1 MNAKMRDFR
10 PSVSDWFALD
20 TAYLCSNYLSFCYLL
35 NICSLTSLVI
45 TIAVSALSPQM
56 KDFFFQ
62 FFWGCR
68 CLRWFTKQGKI
79 LSMLILR
86 RILMWLITIFL
97 FPHSCCN
104 FSCWWGFVNWS
115 WNWWFW
121 DGYVQQ
127 VLHRSYVLQ
136 IKCSLKFCS

>member
-20 TAYLCSNYLSFCYLL
+20 TAFLCSNYLSFCYLL

-62 FFWGCR
+62 FF
-68 CLRWFTKQGKI
+68 
-79 LSMLILR
+79 
-86 RILMWLITIFL
+86 
-97 FPHSCCN
+97 
-104 FSCWWGFVNWS
+104 
-115 WNWWFW
+115 
-121 DGYVQQ
+121 
-127 VLHRSYVLQ
+127 
-136 IKCSLKFCS
+136 